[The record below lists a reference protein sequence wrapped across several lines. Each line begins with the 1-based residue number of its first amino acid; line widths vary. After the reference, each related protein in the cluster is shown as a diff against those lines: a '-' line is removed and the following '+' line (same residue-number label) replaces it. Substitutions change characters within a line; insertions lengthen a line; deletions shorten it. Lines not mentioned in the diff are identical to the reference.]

1 MSDDIKVRK
10 RKLSDY
16 TPDPNNPNKGSER
29 GRRIIRE
36 SLAQDGPGR
45 SAVASADDV
54 LLIGNQ
60 TAAVA
65 EDMGITDVIEV
76 EAPPNALVVV
86 KRPDVR
92 YGDEKAR
99 RLRVADN
106 RAADFH
112 SYDIE
117 ALDLDA
123 ADGLLDGLF
132 RDDELLDLR
141 LDLDVEADVN
151 AAVDDAEEAGE
162 SGSRLKKDVKRAI
175 KPVLYSDQVAV
186 FERALR
192 ATGIVNRGEALIA
205 ICAAYLA
212 SHPTQDGG

>member
-10 RKLSDY
+10 RKLSEY
-16 TPDPNNPNKGSER
+16 TKDPNNPNKGSER

-86 KRPDVR
+86 KRPDVQ

-112 SYDIE
+112 AYDYGTLE
-117 ALDLDA
+117 LDA
-123 ADGLLDGLF
+123 MDGLLDGLF

-141 LDLDVEADVN
+141 LDLDVDAEVN
-151 AAVDDAEEAGE
+151 AAVDGAEEGGE
-162 SGSRLKKDVKRAI
+162 GGSRLKKDVRRAV
-175 KPVLYSDQVAV
+175 KAVLYAPQVDV

-205 ICAAYLA
+205 ICTAYLA
-212 SHPTQDGG
+212 SHPTQGGG